1 VPLLQ
6 TQKDEFFKKF
16 SDLLQFSIGKL
27 EAEDL
32 TSLQFLLNRL
42 LSMEVLKSYVTGEIV
57 LSSQQI

>member
-57 LSSQQI
+57 LSSQKI